1 MAVCVLFECPGVTQ
15 SQYDEALKKVTGGR
29 AGKTLA
35 DWSGQAFC
43 CMSQDRLRTAGAW
56 PTCGNRKPT

>member
-15 SQYDEALKKVTGGR
+15 VQYDEALKKVTGGG

-35 DWSGQAFC
+35 DWSAPGLLLHVA
-43 CMSQDRLRTAGAW
+43 RPLRTADAW
-56 PTCGNRKPT
+56 STCGNRKPT